1 MGSPE
6 SVQQIVIVLKDSEQ
20 KGHGPSA
27 CQPLGRRKRAG
38 LMVTPAVPLQLAEG
52 QLLCKLSL
60 AKQPAS
66 RGEGWGLLPKAQG
79 LAQLV
84 S

>member
-27 CQPLGRRKRAG
+27 CQPLGRRKSWFNGDSSCPPAAG
-38 LMVTPAVPLQLAEG
+38 RGAAALQVVVSKA
-52 QLLCKLSL
+52 
-60 AKQPAS
+60 AAS